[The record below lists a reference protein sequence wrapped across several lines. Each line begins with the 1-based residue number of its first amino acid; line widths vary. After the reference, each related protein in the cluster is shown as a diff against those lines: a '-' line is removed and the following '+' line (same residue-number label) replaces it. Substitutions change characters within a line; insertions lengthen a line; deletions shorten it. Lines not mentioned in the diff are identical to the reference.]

1 MRALGAKI
9 FRGRVLVFTVIGLLP
24 LSMGLANFSLRA
36 SAVAAVMAPVMIV
49 AGLYCDEMG
58 VAVWVGLLGHVDCGR
73 IPSESGTPGGNL
85 EGISNTLA
93 ASGFVCWR

>member
-1 MRALGAKI
+1 MGDL
-9 FRGRVLVFTVIGLLP
+9 LVFTVIGLLP

-58 VAVWVGLLGHVDCGR
+58 VAVWVVSWGMSIAAVFLRDRERLAETSKGSRTRSPRQGL
-73 IPSESGTPGGNL
+73 
-85 EGISNTLA
+85 
-93 ASGFVCWR
+93 FVGADTSRLPT